1 MVGPPEKGESG
12 QVGAKVQSGRL
23 IVGYCQR

>member
-1 MVGPPEKGESG
+1 MVGPPEEGESG
-12 QVGAKVQSGRL
+12 QMGAKVQSERL